1 MFTLLPIII
10 YNSVCLAVVLPCKK
24 TEVSGYLCHCE
35 VSRRAAYCK
44 RDYLCMVTIYTSYA
58 VDLKVYKYPCVF
70 GSKNLN
76 LREINPTTAYLIPTR
91 II

>member
-10 YNSVCLAVVLPCKK
+10 YHSVCLAVVLPSKE

-35 VSRRAAYCK
+35 VSRSAAYCK
-44 RDYLCMVTIYTSYA
+44 SGYLRMVTIYTSYA
-58 VDLKVYKYPCVF
+58 VDLKVHKYPCVY

-76 LREINPTTAYLIPTR
+76 FREVKPHNR
-91 II
+91 I